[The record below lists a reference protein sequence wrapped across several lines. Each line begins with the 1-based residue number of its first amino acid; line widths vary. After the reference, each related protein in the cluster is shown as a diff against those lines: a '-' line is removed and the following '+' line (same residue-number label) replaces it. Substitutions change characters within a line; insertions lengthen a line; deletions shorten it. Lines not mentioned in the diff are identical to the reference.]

1 VARADAF
8 RTRLRAPLAIISKRH
23 PEPDETEVLEMV
35 GDVEGRLAI
44 IVDDMI
50 STGGTMIVAAEMLK
64 ERGARKVVAA
74 ATHGIFAGDA
84 LELFHQSSIERVYVT
99 DSLPLPPGGKAD
111 RIEIVP
117 VAPMLA
123 EAIMRI
129 HKDLSISALFS

>member
-1 VARADAF
+1 
-8 RTRLRAPLAIISKRH
+8 LA
-23 PEPDETEVLEMV
+23 V
-35 GDVEGRLAI
+35 

-50 STGGTMIVAAEMLK
+50 STGGTLAVAADMLK

-84 LELFHQSSIERVYVT
+84 LSLIEQSSIERVYVT
-99 DSLPLPPGGKAD
+99 DSLPFPEGPD
-111 RIEIVP
+111 CSSVEIVP
-117 VAPMLA
+117 IAPMLA

>member
-1 VARADAF
+1 V
-8 RTRLRAPLAIISKRH
+8 
-23 PEPDETEVLEMV
+23 
-35 GDVEGRLAI
+35 
-44 IVDDMI
+44 
-50 STGGTMIVAAEMLK
+50 IVAAEMLK

-84 LELFHQSSIERVYVT
+84 LELFDQSSIERVYVT
-99 DSLPLPPGGKAD
+99 DSLPLPIGKAE